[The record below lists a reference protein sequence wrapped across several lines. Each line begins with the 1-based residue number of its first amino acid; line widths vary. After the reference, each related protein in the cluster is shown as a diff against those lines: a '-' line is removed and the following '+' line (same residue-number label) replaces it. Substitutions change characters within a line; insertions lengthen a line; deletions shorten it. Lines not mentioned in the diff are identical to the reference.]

1 MTMLADWA
9 EQTERGS
16 SVLISAMLWLVLG
29 LGARASR
36 WLVLPAT
43 LWFIATS
50 GRARAASRDYLGR
63 VFGRPARLRDV
74 VRHFHCFGSAILDR
88 VFLLTGRTG
97 GFRITTEGLD
107 VVADIVAR
115 HRGCV
120 LLGAHLGSFEV
131 LRSVTSQAPAPV
143 WALMFRGNAG
153 VLTQALERL
162 NPSLRQS
169 VIEIGEITG
178 MLRVSECIARG
189 EIVGILA
196 DRTPAVDEVGYRA
209 DNRRIAVPFLG
220 SKALFPA
227 GPFVLAAL
235 LGAPVVLFHGVRTG
249 AQRYTVHFEPFAD
262 RVVLRRGARSEDLRA
277 VIGRYA
283 AALERACRAH
293 PFNWFNF
300 FAFWEDGDNAE
311 LAPEGADPDGEDTDG
326 ATPDRAAR
334 DGAAPHSGNGALAGA
349 DAGLARCHGA
359 AARANRS
366 GGGAVSHGR
375 G

>member
-1 MTMLADWA
+1 MLADWA

-189 EIVGILA
+189 EIVGILVTGPTTGGSPCRSSA
-196 DRTPAVDEVGYRA
+196 ARRCFPPDLSSWRRCSAHLSCCSMACEPGRNATPFISSPLPTAWCC
-209 DNRRIAVPFLG
+209 
-220 SKALFPA
+220 
-227 GPFVLAAL
+227 
-235 LGAPVVLFHGVRTG
+235 
-249 AQRYTVHFEPFAD
+249 
-262 RVVLRRGARSEDLRA
+262 
-277 VIGRYA
+277 A
-283 AALERACRAH
+283 AA
-293 PFNWFNF
+293 P
-300 FAFWEDGDNAE
+300 
-311 LAPEGADPDGEDTDG
+311 
-326 ATPDRAAR
+326 
-334 DGAAPHSGNGALAGA
+334 
-349 DAGLARCHGA
+349 
-359 AARANRS
+359 
-366 GGGAVSHGR
+366 GR
-375 G
+375 KICEP